1 LSVPWGQYAEA
12 YKALHDKLVD
22 ILAQLSTVKDPSK
35 YLPVRL
41 TDGSAFYIASGG
53 GGSGGLSQ
61 LQIRNSSNVWTDVGF
76 YTGNLS
82 MPVEIQ
88 NTIDIIDKA
97 DRLIGRVCGSQGQQ
111 LKQRATTHE
120 LLVQLAH
127 EGTEIDPRQI
137 RPLTNSDTI
146 TVVQAA
152 ATNLK
157 ATVTQAEKDRIITDI
172 QPHIGNSNQYT
183 GTYAPTSAGSTTIIS
198 AISGQSIKIYDICL
212 WNSGTADVGIRLYFG
227 TSGKN
232 IFKGKLAPKTGIV
245 KTFLR
250 AWESNSNDS
259 LVLYLDAAGT
269 VDYEVGAVQ
278 S

>member
-1 LSVPWGQYAEA
+1 MSVPWGQYAEA

-53 GGSGGLSQ
+53 AGSGGLSQ
-61 LQIRNSSNVWTDVGF
+61 LQIRNSDNVWTDIGF

-82 MPVEIQ
+82 MPVEVQ
-88 NTIDIIDKA
+88 NAVDIIDKA
-97 DRLIGRVCGSQGQQ
+97 DRILGRIHGSQGQQ
-111 LKQRATTHE
+111 LKQRATTYE

-137 RPLTNSDTI
+137 RPLTDSDTV
-146 TVVQAA
+146 TVVQATA
-152 ATNLK
+152 ANLK
-157 ATVTQAEKDRIITDI
+157 ATVTQAEKDRTITDI

-198 AISGQSIKIYDICL
+198 AVSGQTIKIYDICL
-212 WNSGTADVGIRLYFG
+212 WNSGTADVGVRLYYG

-250 AWESNSNDS
+250 TWESNSNDS

-269 VDYEVGAVQ
+269 VDYGIGAVQ